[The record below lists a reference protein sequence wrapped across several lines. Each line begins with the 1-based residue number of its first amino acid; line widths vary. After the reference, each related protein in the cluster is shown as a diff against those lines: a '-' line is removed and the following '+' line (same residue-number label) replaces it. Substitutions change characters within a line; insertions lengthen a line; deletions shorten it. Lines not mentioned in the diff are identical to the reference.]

1 MKTFFSSF
9 GINLEIVFEGVRRHF
24 EKYPTSVVF
33 LYGILGVFI
42 LNIIRQL
49 LIWLEKKRGMPN
61 QACRYLYI
69 IRNEQDCNHFSY
81 RKRFRQNGN
90 NCEKCRGKTSNM
102 TDSEAETRILSGSFL
117 KRWIVRLANW
127 SRTILPY
134 ASFVYTLVITALE
147 NN

>member
-1 MKTFFSSF
+1 MRIFFNSL
-9 GINLEIVFEGVRRHF
+9 GINLEIVFEGVQKHF
-24 EKYPTSVVF
+24 AKYPTSIVF
-33 LYGILGVFI
+33 LFCILGVLI

-49 LIWLEKKRGMPN
+49 LIWLEKKRGIPN

-69 IRNEQDCNHFSY
+69 VRNEQDCNHFTY
-81 RKRFRQNGN
+81 RKRFKKNGN
-90 NCEKCRGKTSNM
+90 DCEKCWGKTSTM
-102 TDSEAETRILSGSFL
+102 TDSEAETRILSGNLL